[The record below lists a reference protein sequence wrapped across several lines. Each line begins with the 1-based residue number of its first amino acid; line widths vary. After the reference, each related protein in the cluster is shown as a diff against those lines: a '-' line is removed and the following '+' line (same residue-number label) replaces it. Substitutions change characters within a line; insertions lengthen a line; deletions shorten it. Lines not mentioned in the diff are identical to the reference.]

1 MNEPVRIEGE
11 PGEAVLPAGSPLPAA
26 AELAALE
33 TLEPDPALRRGP
45 GRVTFR
51 WRRPGGPE
59 AIVKRYEGAPPRER
73 LRARLAGEAPRSPG
87 RVEHDNLVALRA
99 LGLAVPE
106 PWGVHERGPL
116 SLVVMEAVEHAEDLR
131 RRLVRRP
138 EDAQRFFEPLFELV
152 DRLHG
157 AGWYHRDLYLDHFLP
172 RAGGEGLVLIDVGRA
187 RRDRR
192 PRRRWFVKD
201 LAALLHS
208 TPEALRGPRTL
219 RFLARWLDRRGL
231 GGRRERRRWARA
243 ILAKERRMAA
253 HVPRGGE
260 SFPEVEA

>member
-1 MNEPVRIEGE
+1 MNEPARSEGE
-11 PGEAVLPAGSPLPAA
+11 RGGVALPAGSPLLETV
-26 AELAALE
+26 ELAGLEALE
-33 TLEPDPALRRGP
+33 PEPALRRGP

-59 AIVKRYEGAPPRER
+59 LIVKRYEGASPRER

-87 RVEHDNLVALRA
+87 RVEHDNLLALRA

-138 EDAQRFFEPLFELV
+138 EDAQRFFDPLFELV

-172 RAGGEGLVLIDVGRA
+172 RADGEGLVLIDVGRA

-243 ILAKERRMAA
+243 IVAKERRMAA

-260 SFPEVEA
+260 SYPGAEG